1 MKEIL
6 SYFPDLTNI
15 QQEQF
20 KRFSKLY
27 SYWNGRINLI
37 SRKDIGNLYVHHVL
51 HSLSLARVI
60 HFKPG
65 TRIMDA
71 GTGGGFP
78 GVPLAVCFPLAH
90 FHLVDSIG
98 KKINAVN
105 AIANQLGLKNISV
118 EQNRIENV
126 TQRFD
131 FIVSRAVASL
141 PVFLAWCKDL
151 IYETGNNEMRNGIF
165 YLKGGDLAGEIKS
178 IRQEFQVFPIHTF
191 FSEPFFQE
199 KVILYFPQ

>member
-6 SYFPDLTNI
+6 SYFPDLTI
-15 QQEQF
+15 TQQEQF
-20 KRFSKLY
+20 GRLSTLY
-27 SYWNGRINLI
+27 SYWNDRINLV
-37 SRKDIGNLYVHHVL
+37 SRKDIGNLYIHHVL
-51 HSLSLARVI
+51 HSLSLARIVR
-60 HFKPG
+60 FKPG

-78 GVPLAVCFPLAH
+78 GIPLAIYFPQAH

-98 KKINAVN
+98 KKINAVDI
-105 AIANQLGLKNISV
+105 IANQLGMKNISV
-118 EQNRIENV
+118 EQNRIEKV
-126 TQRFD
+126 TKRFD

-141 PVFLAWCKDL
+141 PEFLVWCKGL
-151 IYETGNNEMRNGIF
+151 VLETGHNEMQNGIF
-165 YLKGGDLAGEIKS
+165 YLKGGDLAGETQS
-178 IRQEFQVFPIHTF
+178 IRQNYQLFPIQTF